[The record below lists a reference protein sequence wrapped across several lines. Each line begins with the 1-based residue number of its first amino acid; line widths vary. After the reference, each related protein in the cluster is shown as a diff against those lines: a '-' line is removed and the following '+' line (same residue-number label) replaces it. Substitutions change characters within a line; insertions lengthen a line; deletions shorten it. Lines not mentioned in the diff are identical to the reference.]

1 MKITDIFSSS
11 QDAVGIL
18 KTTRNAAAVAAAI
31 TSMTIV
37 FAIAYGSAVEYMPR
51 FFAYVFGFL
60 AVSVVAFVVDYGFR
74 QTLPLGLDLLIS
86 GYAWKDRK
94 VGAFMF
100 LLLGW
105 NFIQGYS
112 SIKLSWEG
120 RKEAIAAIQKE
131 PEWQDVAQVKAQ
143 VDRAGSAKIRAI
155 DSEIRDLRQQIE
167 REESEVEH
175 LHPAYVDRIKS
186 GQDRYGWSAKQ
197 LESRKRAATATL
209 SRQMDELMTAR
220 TRAIEAET
228 ESAQLTVS
236 SVAAVNETKWRD
248 YQISKSRNMAYIG
261 YFGSGCT
268 VAVFIIS
275 LMISL
280 LGQSEVKEVE
290 QKDVVSPVRKAAP
303 PHVAPARGPSPTG
316 DFETDRAI
324 EMLRAETERLKTETE
339 TLKRKAETVHTSA
352 SETETVETVK
362 PETETVKGP
371 KTVSVSKSETFQW
384 DIETVK
390 GAVKEAVREERP
402 ETVETVRETVETEL
416 KRKPETVRVETV
428 RYAPPKRKAETVR
441 ETVETVRTCLN
452 CNGPMTG
459 KRLTAKFCAD
469 ACKNEYHNA
478 KR

>member
-11 QDAVGIL
+11 QDAIGIL

-86 GYAWKDRK
+86 GYALSLANWK

-105 NFIQGYS
+105 NFIQGFAS
-112 SIKLSWEG
+112 MKLSWEG

-131 PEWQDVAQVKAQ
+131 PELQDVAQVKAQ
-143 VDRAGSAKIRAI
+143 VDRAGSAKIRAL
-155 DSEIRDLRQQIE
+155 DSEIRELRQQIE
-167 REESEVEH
+167 RKEAEVER
-175 LHPAYVDRIKS
+175 LHPSYMEAIKEDR
-186 GQDRYGWSAKQ
+186 DRWGWNAKQ
-197 LESRKRAATATL
+197 LESRKQASTGAM
-209 SRQMDELMTAR
+209 SRQLDELMTAR

-236 SVAAVNETKWRD
+236 SVAAVNESKWSD
-248 YQISKSRNMAYIG
+248 YQVSKTRNMAYIG

-268 VAVFIIS
+268 IAVFIIS

-290 QKDVVSPVRKAAP
+290 QKEVVSPVRKAAP
-303 PHVAPARGPSPTG
+303 PHVAPAVAGQD
-316 DFETDRAI
+316 DFELQRAI
-324 EMLRAETERLKTETE
+324 AMLREQVNAQQRNTDDAQQGASDTAQQDEAQQRNTDTAQQRNTGPQQEGATGRNTVANRVSGDEAELVAETL
-339 TLKRKAETVHTSA
+339 RKA
-352 SETETVETVK
+352 
-362 PETETVKGP
+362 
-371 KTVSVSKSETFQW
+371 KSSLRTYKSRLVAAQQAQH
-384 DIETVK
+384 DATT
-390 GAVKEAVREERP
+390 KEEK
-402 ETVETVRETVETEL
+402 EL
-416 KRKPETVRVETV
+416 AAATLRTQQRGFAKWTQRVEELE
-428 RYAPPKRKAETVR
+428 AQLQEIS
-441 ETVETVRTCLN
+441 
-452 CNGPMTG
+452 
-459 KRLTAKFCAD
+459 
-469 ACKNEYHNA
+469 
-478 KR
+478 